1 MSARSNRKK
10 RRRLEHQQLRQPQ
23 NPGRQLQNPNR
34 QCLEA
39 FKQDF
44 ERDNDSQKLLL
55 IEPAGCEKMSD
66 VLEDFY
72 EPFVDE
78 AHSDEDLR
86 WLVGMAVVAWN
97 TSLLPE
103 AKQREMADRLV
114 GVASADGPSPATET
128 IRILFAALLERK
140 HAHFAQNRRVIHH
153 YRLDPVPGG
162 LHLSVASSMD
172 SPPSR
177 SGFPA

>member
-10 RRRLEHQQLRQPQ
+10 RRRLEH
-23 NPGRQLQNPNR
+23 RQLQQVPNPDR

-39 FKQDF
+39 FTQDF
-44 ERDNDSQKLLL
+44 KRDSDNQDLLL
-55 IEPAGCEKMSD
+55 IEPAGWEKMSE

-72 EPFVDE
+72 EPFVDKAE
-78 AHSDEDLR
+78 SDEDLR

-103 AKQREMADRLV
+103 AKQREMADRLY
-114 GVASADGPSPATET
+114 GVVSADGPSPGAET
-128 IRILFAALLERK
+128 VRVLFAALLERK
-140 HAHFAQNRRVIHH
+140 HAHFAQNRRVIHK

-172 SPPSR
+172 LPPSR